1 MRRNL
6 SSIRRT
12 IRAASRTAVFFLKV
26 LPMLPSGPLDRVTPR
41 PVVERLAYPT
51 CHGQAEGDLYR
62 PATAGRHPG
71 VVVCLGVVPFG
82 VDHPQVARLGEA
94 LARSGFAALLY
105 WSPAMRDLRL
115 DPEDADNIA
124 LACDRLLHHPAVDAQ
139 RFGLLGT
146 CVGGSFALLAAA
158 HPLIR
163 DRISFVSA
171 FAPYGSMTTLAVAI
185 ASATRATSTG
195 REDWPVDPLT
205 RDVYV
210 RSLTATLEPDEAER
224 VRSGVA
230 DDLSEDA
237 RLILPLLDRLEP
249 DDAEAAWRRL
259 PPAMQERLARLS
271 PMECL
276 EDIHAPL
283 ITIGH
288 DRDDAVIPVAESR
301 QLVAALSGRRGVHY
315 TEFGMFQHADP
326 TKRKL
331 PLPRLLYELGK
342 FYRFAYPLFRQTER
356 MTTIETS
363 LGMAHRVAR

>member
-1 MRRNL
+1 
-6 SSIRRT
+6 
-12 IRAASRTAVFFLKV
+12 
-26 LPMLPSGPLDRVTPR
+26 
-41 PVVERLAYPT
+41 
-51 CHGQAEGDLYR
+51 
-62 PATAGRHPG
+62 
-71 VVVCLGVVPFG
+71 
-82 VDHPQVARLGEA
+82 
-94 LARSGFAALLY
+94 LL
-105 WSPAMRDLRL
+105 R
-115 DPEDADNIA
+115 
-124 LACDRLLHHPAVDAQ
+124 HPAVDAQ
-139 RFGLLGT
+139 RSGLLGT

-158 HPLIR
+158 HPLVR

-171 FAPYGSMTTLAVAI
+171 FAPYGSMRTLAVAI

-210 RSLTATLEPDEAER
+210 RSLTATLEPDEAEW
-224 VRSGVA
+224 VRNGVA
-230 DDLSEDA
+230 DELSEDA
-237 RLILPLLDRLEP
+237 RLILPLLGHLQP
-249 DDAEAAWRRL
+249 DDAEAALRRL
-259 PPAMQERLARLS
+259 PLAMQERLARLS
-271 PMECL
+271 PMACL

-301 QLVAALSGRRGVHY
+301 LLVAALSGRPGVHY

-356 MTTIETS
+356 MMTIESS
-363 LGMAHRVAR
+363 LGMTHRVAR